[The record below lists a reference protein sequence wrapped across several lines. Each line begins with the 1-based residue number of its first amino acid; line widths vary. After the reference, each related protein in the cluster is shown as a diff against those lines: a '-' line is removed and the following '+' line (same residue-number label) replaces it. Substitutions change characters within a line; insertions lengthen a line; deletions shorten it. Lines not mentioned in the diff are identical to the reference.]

1 MDEKTFSCPHC
12 GAQLPGDA
20 SFCPHCARSVRE
32 RKEIS
37 PPRHVPRRALA
48 SALMIVVAAVLV
60 LSLTAWVRNRP
71 RTCES
76 DTGELLYTGRGGTY
90 RLCLSRQDPPAPTPE
105 NHYHAV
111 LDDSYRD
118 PVPLYALDPDS
129 GAPVTEAFLQDVA
142 SVSAQINSSE
152 QYVSVTCTEPQPSEY
167 YPAAAAAAVTFV
179 DFQLVAPG
187 DYGAELVYTVTMKNG
202 DTLRLTQKERYTSI
216 NVYKYTAQDEPMGTI
231 EELQALVD
239 RVTASSDEYDQI
251 YLYLPAVTYEGG
263 LTMEGRCINLYG
275 SVGPDGQRTAFTG
288 PTHITSPRGVREFH
302 DISFLGGGQGTGV
315 RALGT
320 SRLHLIGCRV
330 SGWETGFSAEDQAW
344 INADETVFA
353 DNTVGM
359 CFNAQDTPMVS
370 DNFFANDIFQG
381 NGTAVLLERVSGDA
395 PLNFPGTRFT
405 GNGADIDNRC
415 GQEVNLD
422 GAIFE

>member
-1 MDEKTFSCPHC
+1 MDPEKVCPHC
-12 GAQLPGDA
+12 GAALHPEA
-20 SFCPHCARSVRE
+20 SFCPRCAQSIQP
-32 RKEIS
+32 RKEVS
-37 PPRHVPRRALA
+37 PPRHMPRRALA
-48 SALMIVVAAVLV
+48 SALLILLAAVV
-60 LSLTAWVRNRP
+60 LLASTVWLQTRP
-71 RTCES
+71 KTYES
-76 DTGELLYTGRGGTY
+76 DTGELLYTGRAGTY
-90 RLCLSRQDPPAPTPE
+90 RLCLSRTDPPAPTPE

-129 GAPVTEAFLQDVA
+129 GAPVTESFLQNTA

-152 QYVSVTCTEPQPSEY
+152 TYVSVTCTEPQPSDY
-167 YPAAAAAAVTFV
+167 YPSAAAVTFV

-187 DYGAELVYTVTMKNG
+187 DYEAELVYTVTMKNG

-216 NVYKYTAQDEPMGTI
+216 NVFQYTAQDEPMETI

-263 LTMEGRCINLYG
+263 LTMKNRCINLYG
-275 SVGPDGQRTAFTG
+275 SVGPDGQRTTFTG
-288 PTHITSPRGVREFH
+288 STQITSPRGVREFH
-302 DISFLGGGQGTGV
+302 DIHFFGSGQGTGV
-315 RALGT
+315 RALDT

-330 SGWETGFSAEDQAW
+330 SGWETGFLAEDHAW
-344 INADETVFA
+344 INADETAFV

-370 DNFFANDIFQG
+370 DNFYNNDTFQG
-381 NGTAVLLERVSGDA
+381 NETAVLLERVSGDA

-405 GNGADIDNRC
+405 GNGTDIDNRC
-415 GQEVNLD
+415 GQEVDLSK
-422 GAIFE
+422 AIFD